1 MPLRLFMHDCFEIT
15 IALAGPVRFLL
26 LAGAAHPLARQTF
39 QKQNT
44 PQPMLSAS
52 GHHSGLP
59 ISPSQARKM

>member
-1 MPLRLFMHDCFEIT
+1 MHDCFEIT
-15 IALAGPVRFLL
+15 IALAARVRFLL
-26 LAGAAHPLARQTF
+26 LARAAHTLVQPVACHTF

-59 ISPSQARKM
+59 ISPSQARKI